1 MFENMQSVLEG
12 HLYVTKPDGKRLD
25 MQAVRAASA

>member
-12 HLYVTKPDGKRLD
+12 HLYVTKPDGARFN
-25 MQAVRAASA
+25 VREASAHL